1 MSEYQYYEFQA
12 LDRPLTERDMREL
25 RRYSTRATITST
37 RFVNHYAWG
46 DFKGNPT
53 TWMERYFDAFLYVAN
68 WGTHVLMLR
77 LPKRTLD
84 LETLRRYLVG
94 RSASARVKGDH
105 VILELCADDD
115 ENDDWDDDGTGWL
128 PSLIPLRAD
137 LAGGDLRTLYLAW
150 LLCVQ
155 NDEVPADSL
164 EPPIPPGLAKLTA
177 PLKALADF
185 LRIDGDLIAAVSEG
199 SDDPSRD
206 ETSIRELRR
215 WTAALPEAE
224 KTELLVRVLAGE
236 ASLLREDL
244 LRRYRGDAGALKPAR
259 GGRTVSELCSAAERR
274 TEDRNRKAA
283 ERASR
288 EKARREREKAA
299 ARAEYLTDLEKRDPK
314 IWDEI
319 RTMIATGKPAD
330 YDEAVRLLGDLRDLG
345 TRSGRAE
352 EVQNRIRQLRDKH
365 SRKWS
370 FVQRLE
376 RAGLITSA
384 EG

>member
-12 LDRPLTERDMREL
+12 LDRALTERDMREL

-53 TWMERYFDAFLYVAN
+53 TWVERYFDAFLYVAN

-77 LPKRTLD
+77 LPRRTLD
-84 LETLRRYLVG
+84 LKNLRRYLVG

-105 VILELCADDD
+105 VILKLCADDD

-128 PSLIPLRAD
+128 SSLIPLRAD

-177 PLKALADF
+177 PLKALAGF
-185 LRIDGDLIAAVSEG
+185 LRIDGDLIAAASER
-199 SDDPSRD
+199 SVAPSRD
-206 ETSIRELRR
+206 ETSIRELRH

-224 KTELLVRVLAGE
+224 KTELLVRVLTGE

-244 LRRYRGDAGALKPAR
+244 LRRYRGDVGAPKPAR
-259 GGRTVSELCSAAERR
+259 RGRTVSELCLAAERQAEVR
-274 TEDRNRKAA
+274 YRKAA

-299 ARAEYLTDLEKRDPK
+299 ARAKYLTDLEKREPK

-352 EVQNRIRQLRDKH
+352 AVQNRIRQLRDKH

>member
-12 LDRPLTERDMREL
+12 LDRALTERDMREL

-53 TWMERYFDAFLYVAN
+53 TWVERYFDAFLYVAN

-77 LPKRTLD
+77 LPRRTLD
-84 LETLRRYLVG
+84 LKNLRRYLVG

-128 PSLIPLRAD
+128 SSLIPLRAD

-185 LRIDGDLIAAVSEG
+185 LRIDADLIATASER
-199 SDDPSRD
+199 SVALSRD